1 MRQSYGRLQE
11 TKILTRAQARC
22 WNRKSGIFVKK
33 TSSMEYQLY
42 FHNKSNTEQK
52 KRIELT
58 RIHRQNG
65 PSLCWKIERCKATW
79 RNWRGK
85 KIPNAL
91 ILDIFLIIILI
102 VRCPK
107 MFRNVPG
114 CPMFLI
120 LSTAAKNLR
129 DVWRKWTPHL
139 ALIFILSVIT
149 FSSLFVRTDS
159 V

>member
-1 MRQSYGRLQE
+1 MLRQTPQML
-11 TKILTRAQARC
+11 K
-22 WNRKSGIFVKK
+22 KSGIFMKR
-33 TSSMEYQLY
+33 TSKVRQTEW
-42 FHNKSNTEQK
+42 NTNSISITKATLTKETQW
-52 KRIELT
+52 IIT